1 MSAPNRVGP
10 TVETP
15 PGAAEPARRP
25 ISTSANAPRAPETAP
40 GAAPRVRAFD
50 GVRPVPQR
58 LGVACVRRA
67 AALLAICLLTASPCL
82 AAVTKPR
89 TFQSPE
95 QAMQALVDAARAHDA
110 SALLAILG
118 SGARPLVTSGDDVA

>member
-15 PGAAEPARRP
+15 PGAAAPTRRP

-50 GVRPVPQR
+50 DVRPVPQR

-82 AAVTKPR
+82 AAPAVTKPR

-110 SALLAILG
+110 S
-118 SGARPLVTSGDDVA
+118 